1 MRPQNNIDKL
11 IKKLDL
17 KAGTDLDKKI
27 HSQID
32 KVSATTKPNLWITFP
47 KNKIM
52 RFAAVI
58 AVVILAFYLG
68 IAYKGKSHQKQL
80 DYLAA
85 ELNLKSS
92 VELMS
97 YISLSRAFRDGDMEA
112 LDKQLK
118 IAEKKTGSGLRERI
132 TIDQLICEFDD
143 CDKI

>member
-32 KVSATTKPNLWITFP
+32 KVSVSTKPNLWITLP

-52 RFAAVI
+52 RFAAMI
-58 AVVILAFYLG
+58 AVVILAFYSG
-68 IAYKGKSHQKQL
+68 IAYKDRSHQKQI
-80 DYLAA
+80 DQLAV

-92 VELMS
+92 AELMS
-97 YISLSRAFRDGDMEA
+97 YISLSRAFRNGDMEA

-118 IAEKKTGSGLRERI
+118 IAEKKTGSRVKTRL

-143 CDKI
+143 CDDL